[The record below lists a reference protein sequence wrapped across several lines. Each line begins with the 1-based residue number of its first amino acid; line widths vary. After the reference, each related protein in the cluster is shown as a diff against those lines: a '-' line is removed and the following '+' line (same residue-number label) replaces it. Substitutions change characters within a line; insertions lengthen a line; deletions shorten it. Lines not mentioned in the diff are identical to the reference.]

1 MSEATYWEAHR
12 AEFCALAQQLSPD
25 DALLVLRTLGDAC
38 SDEQAVLPTLFGL
51 VKGSVQRRQDEQ
63 RWQIE
68 GGRNARGKSDIPV

>member
-1 MSEATYWEAHR
+1 MSAATYWEAHR

-25 DALLVLRTLGDAC
+25 DALLVLRTLCDEC
-38 SDEQAVLPTLFGL
+38 SDEQAVLPTLVGL

-68 GGRNARGKSDIPV
+68 GGRNARGKSDTPV

>member
-1 MSEATYWEAHR
+1 MSEAPYWEAHR

-25 DALLVLRTLGDAC
+25 DALLVLRTLCDEC
-38 SDEQAVLPTLFGL
+38 SDEQAVLPTLVGL

-68 GGRNARGKSDIPV
+68 GGRNARGKSDTPI